1 MQTRKCLPSAR
12 LAIVIVATAIAGVT
26 APGAA
31 QQAALPRGS
40 AQPATLESAVDAVV
54 ADATADG
61 RTPGVSVAVA
71 RGGRIVYAKGYGQA
85 NVELNVAATAGTV
98 YRIGSITKQFTAA
111 AVMQLVEQGKM
122 SLDDPIEK
130 YLPDYPV
137 RGRHITVRHLLN
149 HTSGIKSYTSLG
161 LKFLAVT
168 RQDLPHE
175 NLIALFKDEPDDFQ
189 PGEKWLY
196 DNSGYYLLGV
206 ILEKVTGFKY
216 ADYVQKQ
223 LFTPLRLSST
233 LYCDVEPIVKDR
245 AAGYQVGPDT
255 QLRNADFISM
265 KNPFAAGSLCSTVK
279 DLVTWTSAL
288 AGGKV
293 VTAAS
298 YAQMI
303 APTKLADGKE
313 QAYGFGLMPGQ
324 LEGHPQIAHGGGING
339 FASMLMYFPKDDVT
353 VVVLTNS
360 SVGASTR
367 IATRVAR
374 AALGLPPQG
383 S

>member
-1 MQTRKCLPSAR
+1 MAMLRTTVALLVLTLQLGQAPAGTRPPAAGNP
-12 LAIVIVATAIAGVT
+12 LATDVDTIV
-26 APGAA
+26 
-31 QQAALPRGS
+31 Q
-40 AQPATLESAVDAVV
+40 DAMR
-54 ADATADG
+54 DG

-71 RGGRIVYAKGYGQA
+71 RGGRIVFTKAYGLA
-85 NVELNVAATAGTV
+85 NVELNVPAGVESV
-98 YRIGSITKQFTAA
+98 YRIGSITKQFTASA
-111 AVMQLVEQGKM
+111 MMQLVEEGKL

-130 YLPDYPV
+130 FLPDFPV
-137 RGRHITVRHLLN
+137 RGRRITIRHLLN

-168 RQDLPHE
+168 RQDLSHDD
-175 NLIALFKDEPDDFQ
+175 LIALFKHEPDDFQ

-206 ILEKVTGFKY
+206 ILEKVTGYKY
-216 ADYVQKQ
+216 GDYVQRRI
-223 LFTPLRLSST
+223 FTPLGLSST
-233 LYCDVEPIVKDR
+233 IYCDVEPIVKNR
-245 AAGYQVGPDT
+245 AAGYQLGMAGE
-255 QLRNADFISM
+255 LRNADFISM
-265 KNPFAAGSLCSTVK
+265 KNPFAAGALCSTVK

-293 VTAAS
+293 VSAAS

-339 FASMLMYFPKDDVT
+339 FMSMLIYFPKDDVT
-353 VVVLTNS
+353 VAVLSNS
-360 SVGASTR
+360 SLGPASR
-367 IATRVAR
+367 IANRVGR
-374 AALGLPPQG
+374 AALGLQQPG

>member
-1 MQTRKCLPSAR
+1 MLRTTVALLVLTLPLVQAPAGSRKLEAGSSFAN
-12 LAIVIVATAIAGVT
+12 IVDGIV
-26 APGAA
+26 
-31 QQAALPRGS
+31 R
-40 AQPATLESAVDAVV
+40 
-54 ADATADG
+54 DATRDG

-71 RGGRIVYAKGYGQA
+71 HGGRIVHAKGYGLA
-85 NVELNVAATAGTV
+85 NVELKVPATTDTV
-98 YRIGSITKQFTAA
+98 YRVGSITKQFTAA
-111 AVMQLVEQGKM
+111 AIMQVVEQGKM

-130 YLPDYPV
+130 FLPDYPI
-137 RGRHITVRHLLN
+137 RGRHITIRHLLN

-161 LKFLAVT
+161 LEFLAVT
-168 RQDLPHE
+168 RQDLRHE
-175 NLIALFKDEPDDFQ
+175 DLIALFKDEPDDFQ

-206 ILEKVTGFKY
+206 ILEKVTGDSY
-216 ADYVQKQ
+216 GEYVQGQ
-223 LFTPLRLSST
+223 LFTPLGLSST
-233 LYCDVEPIVKDR
+233 LYCDVEPIVKNR
-245 AAGYQVGPDT
+245 ASGYQVGLDK

-303 APTKLADGKE
+303 APTKLADGTE
-313 QAYGFGLMPGQ
+313 QAYGFGLMPGR

>member
-1 MQTRKCLPSAR
+1 M
-12 LAIVIVATAIAGVT
+12 AISIVAIAMIGFT

-31 QQAALPRGS
+31 QRAAGPRRAAPPAAL
-40 AQPATLESAVDAVV
+40 AATIDATV
-54 ADATADG
+54 ADATRDG

-71 RGGRIVYAKGYGQA
+71 RGGRIVYAKGYGLA
-85 NVELNVAATAGTV
+85 NVELKVPATTDTV
-98 YRIGSITKQFTAA
+98 YRVGSITKQFTAA
-111 AVMQLVEQGKM
+111 AIMQLIEQGKM

-130 YLPDYPV
+130 FLPDYPI
-137 RGRHITVRHLLN
+137 RGRHITIRHLLN
-149 HTSGIKSYTSLG
+149 HTSGIRSYTSLG

-168 RQDLPHE
+168 RQDLRHE
-175 NLIALFKDEPDDFQ
+175 DLIALFKDEPDDFQ

-206 ILEKVTGFKY
+206 ILEKVTGDKY
-216 ADYVQKQ
+216 GEYVQRQ
-223 LFTPLRLSST
+223 LFAPLGLSST
-233 LYCDVEPIVKDR
+233 IYCDVEPIVKNR
-245 AAGYQVGPDT
+245 ASGYQIGLDK

-279 DLVTWTSAL
+279 DLVAWTSAL